1 VSSTLND
8 ILRAFQD
15 PATKHAAMVHMP
27 IALAFIAPIFL
38 LVAGLL
44 PGRRRMGAF
53 IAMLAYAALAIITL
67 ITIQSGE
74 AAYDSIGDVSSS
86 LGDMAHEHGEMAERI
101 WTWGLIVAVV
111 AGIGLIKKK
120 TLAVTAIW
128 VAIAMGIFTAGWAAV
143 AAHKGGVLVYEYG
156 LGTPNPISG
165 IAGEEN
171 TEIDP
176 RMTRFLADVRPVLVD
191 RCIGCHRSGRKEGGL
206 ALSSMTEILRG
217 GDRGPVLTPGNSRTS
232 VMLTAIEGIHPE
244 LPRMPNSGKPLT
256 QSQIDAI
263 RQWIDDGAVWGE

>member
-1 VSSTLND
+1 M
-8 ILRAFQD
+8 
-15 PATKHAAMVHMP
+15 KHAAMVHLP

-53 IAMLAYAALAIITL
+53 IAMIAYAVLAIATL

-74 AAYDSIGDVSSS
+74 AAYDAIGDVSKS

-101 WTWGLIVAVV
+101 WTWGLIVSIV
-111 AGIGLIKKK
+111 AGVGLFKKK
-120 TLAVTAIW
+120 TVAVTAVW
-128 VAIAMGIFTAGWAAV
+128 VALAMGIFTAGWTAV
-143 AAHKGGVLVYEYG
+143 ASHKGGVLVYEYG
-156 LGTPNPISG
+156 LGTPNPFSV
-165 IAGEEN
+165 N
-171 TEIDP
+171 TDADEAEQDP

-206 ALSSMTEILRG
+206 SLSSMTAILIG

-232 VMLTAIEGIHPE
+232 TLFTAIKGNHPE
-244 LPRMPNSGKPLT
+244 IPLMPKSGKPIT
-256 QSQIDAI
+256 AEQIEAV
-263 RQWIDDGAVWGE
+263 RRWIDDGAVWGE